1 MKYIFLVIIFLCFTA
16 CTPPDALIGDWTA
29 EQKECLR
36 KEKTILKQPL
46 EGDKQYEL
54 SFLSDGNFKLS
65 SFNQEF
71 SVDKLKESGEVDQ
84 VRATGC
90 RVDYMG
96 TYSYNFLTG
105 LRLVFSKVESK
116 EKKGE
121 YFYQTEISGKCG
133 LEGQELEVQTLP
145 NKEFFKED
153 TSVIIKEV
161 SESGLH
167 LNFSGI
173 EICTNDK
180 MTVVFKRKT

>member
-1 MKYIFLVIIFLCFTA
+1 MKYIFLIVIFLCCTA
-16 CTPPDALIGDWTA
+16 CTPPDALIGEWTA

-36 KEKTILKQPL
+36 TEKNILEQPL

-65 SFNQEF
+65 AFNQEF

-105 LRLVFSKVESK
+105 LSLVFSKKEIK

-133 LEGQELEVQTLP
+133 LAGQELEIQTLS
-145 NKEFFKED
+145 NKDFFKED
-153 TSVIIKEV
+153 TSVIIKKV
-161 SESGLH
+161 SEDDLH
-167 LNFSGI
+167 LNFSGF
-173 EICTNDK
+173 ESCTNDK